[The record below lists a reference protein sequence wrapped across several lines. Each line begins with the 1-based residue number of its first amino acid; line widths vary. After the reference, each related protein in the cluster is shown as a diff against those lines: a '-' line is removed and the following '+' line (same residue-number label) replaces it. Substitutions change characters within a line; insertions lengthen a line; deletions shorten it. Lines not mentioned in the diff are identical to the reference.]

1 MTENE
6 QKKSRRKAFK
16 EAVKR
21 EIREHKSSYWVFM
34 VLRTLILVAI
44 VNHILKGDY
53 HSAFTCC
60 IAMVLLFVPSIFQVK
75 FQIEIPKGMEI
86 TILCFIY
93 AAVIL
98 GEINAFY
105 IAIPFWDTMLHTL
118 NGFLCAAVGLSL
130 VSLLNDNQKI
140 AFHLSPFYLAVTAF
154 CFSMTVGVM
163 WEFCE
168 CFADLYLGTDA
179 QKDWIVNSFQSVK
192 LDPTDTNIAVPVTG
206 VTDVILVFQDG
217 SKQALG
223 LGGYLDIGIID
234 TMKDLFVN
242 FIGAVMFSTFGFLQA
257 KSKER
262 GGWTALFVP
271 HRKNPQD
278 L

>member
-1 MTENE
+1 M
-6 QKKSRRKAFK
+6 QDKQQGSRSKRFK
-16 EAVKR
+16 EAVKA

-44 VNHILKGDY
+44 VRHIMLGDY
-53 HSAFTCC
+53 QSVFTCC
-60 IAMVLLFVPSIFQVK
+60 TAMVLLLAPSIFQVT
-75 FQIEIPKGMEI
+75 FQVEIPKGLEI
-86 TILCFIY
+86 TILCFVY

-130 VSLLNDNQKI
+130 VGLLNDNQKI

-154 CFSMTVGVM
+154 CFSMTVGVL

-179 QKDWIVNSFQSVK
+179 QKDWIVSSFQTVK
-192 LDPTDTNIAVPVTG
+192 LDETNTNIAVPVEG
-206 VTDVILVFQDG
+206 VKDVILVYADG

-223 LGGYLDIGIID
+223 LGGYLDIGLLD
-234 TMKDLFVN
+234 TMKDLGVN
-242 FIGAVMFSTFGFLQA
+242 FIGAVVFSVFGYLQA

-271 HRKNPQD
+271 HRKKVS
-278 L
+278 